1 MVLPVAAAATRVSK
15 KKVARDEASDSG
27 SDEIESFEESDTDI
41 DVISE
46 SNSSITDDDN
56 DDFIP
61 TDILRSTWET
71 SSPPVPEKG
80 VLGKWYTVIYATKQ
94 AKRLYVEKILKR
106 FLLEENGDVVWKC
119 VVLNQRW
126 GLVPSWKTH

>member
-1 MVLPVAAAATRVSK
+1 MVLPAAAAATRVSK
-15 KKVARDEASDSG
+15 KNVARDEASDSG

-61 TDILRSTWET
+61 TDILRST
-71 SSPPVPEKG
+71 
-80 VLGKWYTVIYATKQ
+80 
-94 AKRLYVEKILKR
+94 
-106 FLLEENGDVVWKC
+106 
-119 VVLNQRW
+119 
-126 GLVPSWKTH
+126 

>member
-1 MVLPVAAAATRVSK
+1 MVLPAAAAATRVSK

-27 SDEIESFEESDTDI
+27 SDEIESSEKSDTDI

-61 TDILRSTWET
+61 TDILRST
-71 SSPPVPEKG
+71 
-80 VLGKWYTVIYATKQ
+80 
-94 AKRLYVEKILKR
+94 
-106 FLLEENGDVVWKC
+106 
-119 VVLNQRW
+119 
-126 GLVPSWKTH
+126 